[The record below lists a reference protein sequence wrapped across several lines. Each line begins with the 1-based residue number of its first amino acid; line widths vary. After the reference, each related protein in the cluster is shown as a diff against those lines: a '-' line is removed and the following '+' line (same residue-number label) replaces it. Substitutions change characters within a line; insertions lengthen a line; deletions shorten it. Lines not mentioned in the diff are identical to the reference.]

1 MLRNRWWGVPNVFKF
16 APYVLKSL
24 WRHRARTL
32 LTVSGSAV
40 ALFVF
45 CFVGAVQE
53 GLARLTQDRE
63 SQRTLIVFQENRF
76 CPASSKLPEDYARV
90 IAKQHGVADVIPI
103 KVFTNNCRA
112 SLDVVVFQ
120 GMAPEK
126 LRAARSL
133 TLLSG
138 NRDLFEH
145 QTDAALVGQAVAE
158 RRNLSIGSKF
168 TIGDVTVSVV
178 GIFQSAVLAENN
190 FIYTHLD
197 FLQRA
202 RGQSSVGTVTQHEV
216 RLTDDADPSEVSA
229 AIDAEFH
236 AGPVATTTRPKGVF
250 QADTLSDLAGLI
262 RFAHWLGYACVGL
275 VLTLV
280 ATTTVMAVQD
290 RIKEHA
296 VLQTLG
302 LRPARIFRLVMAE
315 SLLLSVVGGLLGIT
329 FGVVVLWLGNLAIG
343 AEGVII
349 AFRPSLTIGLLGL
362 GVAAGV
368 GILAGIIPGVQ
379 AAQTKIVVAL
389 RQV

>member
-1 MLRNRWWGVPNVFKF
+1 MPDVFKF
-16 APYVLKSL
+16 APYVFKSL
-24 WRHRARTL
+24 WRHRARTV

-76 CPASSKLPEDYARV
+76 CPASSRLPEDYARV
-90 IAKQHGVADVIPI
+90 IAKKSGVADVTPI

-120 GMAPEK
+120 GMPPDK
-126 LRAARSL
+126 LRTTRSL
-133 TLLSG
+133 SLPEG
-138 NRDLFEH
+138 KWDQFER
-145 QTDAALVGQAVAE
+145 QTDAALVGMAVAE
-158 RRNLSIGSKF
+158 RRKLSAGSKF
-168 TIGDVTVSVV
+168 TIGEVTVTVV
-178 GIFQSAVLAENN
+178 GVFQSATLAENN

-202 RGQSSVGTVTQHEV
+202 RGQDSVGTVTQQEV
-216 RLTDDADPSEVSA
+216 RLTDNADPLAVAA

-250 QADTLSDLAGLI
+250 QADTLSDLAELI
-262 RFAHWLGYACVGL
+262 GFAHWLGYACVGL

-280 ATTTVMAVQD
+280 ATTKIMAVQD

-302 LRPARIFRLVMAE
+302 LRPSRIFRLVMAE
-315 SLLLSVVGGLLGIT
+315 SLLLSVAGGVLGIGI
-329 FGVVVLWLGNLAIG
+329 GVAALWLGNIAIG
-343 AEGVII
+343 AEGVVIS
-349 AFRPSLTIGLLGL
+349 FRPSSTIGLLGL
-362 GVAAGV
+362 AVAASV
-368 GILAGIIPGVQ
+368 GFLAGIVPGIQ
-379 AAQTKIVVAL
+379 AARTQIIVAL
-389 RQV
+389 RQI